1 MNFAIFRAMCLIKVL
16 FFVSL
21 NLFHGIHGLENQQQ
35 LPANQLV
42 VINHGF
48 CQSCSREFK
57 SLKDVHTYS
66 DLKYDP
72 RASLPSSF
80 TICVNLFLTTNDVE
94 TSLFTILGSDG
105 QPWFSAKMR
114 EIADV
119 VEKQFY
125 YPQQNHV
132 AQLDTVR
139 VFANQWFRSCFAF
152 NTMSGLVQFVLRGEL
167 IDNSTLEGI
176 TNNVP
181 TDLSGK
187 VIFGSYY
194 LATRAKWYPSG
205 RVAEVARE
213 HGWHP
218 LKCLDSDENSKPQ
231 HNIRY
236 FVAN

>member
-1 MNFAIFRAMCLIKVL
+1 MNFVILRAMCLINVLSYKIYLFDLLLL
-16 FFVSL
+16 FFVLS

-48 CQSCSREFK
+48 CQSCSTEFT

-80 TICVNLFLTTNDVE
+80 TICVNLFVNTNDVE
-94 TSLFTILGSDG
+94 TTLFTLLGSDG

-119 VEKQFY
+119 VERQFY
-125 YPQQNHV
+125 YPVQNYV

-139 VFANQWFRSCFAF
+139 TRQYRL
-152 NTMSGLVQFVLRGEL
+152 GL
-167 IDNSTLEGI
+167 D
-176 TNNVP
+176 
-181 TDLSGK
+181 
-187 VIFGSYY
+187 
-194 LATRAKWYPSG
+194 
-205 RVAEVARE
+205 
-213 HGWHP
+213 
-218 LKCLDSDENSKPQ
+218 
-231 HNIRY
+231 
-236 FVAN
+236 